1 MKKHLL
7 IICMAFAGS
16 ILVSCNSND
25 DNTVASYPYQVRLT
39 DAPGDYDAVNIDVKS
54 VQVHTSA
61 NANDSDN
68 GWTTLST
75 NARTYDL
82 VRLTNGK
89 DTLLANTTLPY
100 GKVSQIRLI
109 LGDNNTVTQ
118 DGKTYPIKTPSG
130 QQSGLKINVN
140 QTLTEGVTYVV
151 TLDFDASRSI
161 VEKGNGDFSLKPVIR
176 AFTTATSGAIKG
188 NVTPSTTAA
197 NVYAIMGTDTF
208 GTMTNSTGNF
218 LIGGLPAGS
227 YTVLFDVPSMNNKQI
242 TKSANVVIG
251 SSTDMGAIDLNQ

>member
-1 MKKHLL
+1 MKKQLL
-7 IICMAFAGS
+7 IFCLACAG
-16 ILVSCNSND
+16 IFLFSCKND
-25 DNTVASYPYQVRLT
+25 DNGVASYPYQVRLT

-54 VQVHTSA
+54 VEVHTA
-61 NANDSDN
+61 GNANDNDN
-68 GWTTLST
+68 GWTTLAT

-100 GKVSQIRLI
+100 GKVSQMRLI

-118 DGKTYPIKTPSG
+118 DGTTYPLKTPSG
-130 QQSGLKINVN
+130 QQSGLKIQVN

-188 NVTPSTTAA
+188 NVTPSTTSA

-208 GTMTNSTGNF
+208 GTITNSTGNF
-218 LIGGLPAGS
+218 LIGGLPAGT

-251 SSTDMGAIDLNQ
+251 SSTDMGTIDLNQ